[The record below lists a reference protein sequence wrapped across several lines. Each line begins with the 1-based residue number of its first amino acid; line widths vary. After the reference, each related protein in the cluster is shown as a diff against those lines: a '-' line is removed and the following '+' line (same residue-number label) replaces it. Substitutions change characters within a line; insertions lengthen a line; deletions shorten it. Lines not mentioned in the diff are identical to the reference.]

1 MKSEGKTREEMV
13 EELGRFLWMKMGV
26 EGVEKHDVIS
36 DNWWRILTSTG
47 NLLCRNLNRP
57 VNIRLKKGWFPSYF
71 YVVSTLDFG
80 RMSLP
85 TEKYINPRRPGW
97 VPELIHV

>member
-36 DNWWRILTSTG
+36 DN
-47 NLLCRNLNRP
+47 
-57 VNIRLKKGWFPSYF
+57 
-71 YVVSTLDFG
+71 
-80 RMSLP
+80 
-85 TEKYINPRRPGW
+85 
-97 VPELIHV
+97 